1 MNVIWYNIL
10 EILIIYAVFWGSNTF
25 SAICLEKLFYFLDE
39 CPPAEK
45 RFDCRHFLIC
55 ESSESL
61 MAIKSDFIFFASK
74 APLPQQQ
81 GDHSHELQDNCSAPF
96 RFHHLCIL
104 PPCTQTLPRGDRR
117 WRGDPGEDRRRWRRS
132 WGGLW
137 SWLCRRRRWRWQ
149 RRQKKFNETISTTEK
164 IQTSWTQVFRTSL
177 GVLEVLLIFTEI
189 SQMDDGH
196 NIWLRLSWLVLYAKW
211 TVQVDNFF
219 FLILLSHGGGA
230 YMILICKNYIL
241 QVFLTAFKKF

>member
-10 EILIIYAVFWGSNTF
+10 EILIIYAVFWGSHTF

-96 RFHHLCIL
+96 RFHHLCLL

-117 WRGDPGEDRRRWRRS
+117 WRRDPGKDRRWKR
-132 WGGLW
+132 LW
-137 SWLCRRRRWRWQ
+137 IKEWNDELAMLPGYQVQAARPKVSPSLQKDMRKGSMGSKRGEKQ
-149 RRQKKFNETISTTEK
+149 RKVN
-164 IQTSWTQVFRTSL
+164 
-177 GVLEVLLIFTEI
+177 
-189 SQMDDGH
+189 
-196 NIWLRLSWLVLYAKW
+196 
-211 TVQVDNFF
+211 
-219 FLILLSHGGGA
+219 
-230 YMILICKNYIL
+230 
-241 QVFLTAFKKF
+241 